1 MCRQDYLSLTQ
12 DCVMFE
18 ILYCESHSVLVNL
31 RSLNIFSS
39 EKHPNMFSSDTKEGL
54 SLFGLL
60 NLTRSPMG
68 KSLMQRWFLA
78 PRLEIDVIKGRQ
90 RAISL
95 ILSESQEIVNILGEC
110 VASIANISRIGQK
123 LRQRLS
129 VQDWEALLK
138 FLFYALKIRTASGNI
153 ANGSNIPIFHK
164 ILNTFDPQILQDV
177 GASINNV
184 VSGHRTL
191 KHLTEKFKVDF
202 EESLASATGIVVKQ
216 GVDETLDE
224 MKHAFDGLDDLLSSV
239 AQNIANKI
247 PSGFSDSLNVIYFPQ
262 LGYLITIP
270 MQAHMTTRESFV
282 IDGFDFQFC
291 TAKTVFYKSAEMY
304 EMDEKIGDLHSM
316 ICDKELEIVHELQEA
331 IEPSIDLLIDVASTC
346 AELDWFEMI
355 RSQGY
360 HFIHP
365 FSLLAFAEAAQANN
379 FVCPDVVAD
388 SGILVIEEGR
398 HPLYERCMDN
408 FVGNNVEFFRY
419 NNTSGCSGDLSGSL
433 VNSANTVC
441 GSEDR
446 RILLVTGPN
455 FSGKTVYL
463 KQVGLIVFMAH
474 LGSFVPAKRAL
485 VGLTDKIITRIQAV
499 ESDTKVM
506 IYN

>member
-1 MCRQDYLSLTQ
+1 MGIFNRQ
-12 DCVMFE
+12 
-18 ILYCESHSVLVNL
+18 
-31 RSLNIFSS
+31 
-39 EKHPNMFSSDTKEGL
+39 
-54 SLFGLL
+54 
-60 NLTRSPMG
+60 
-68 KSLMQRWFLA
+68 
-78 PRLEIDVIKGRQ
+78 
-90 RAISL
+90 
-95 ILSESQEIVNILGEC
+95 
-110 VASIANISRIGQK
+110 RIGQK
-123 LRQRLS
+123 LRQKLS

-224 MKHAFDGLDDLLSSV
+224 MKHAFDGLDDLL
-239 AQNIANKI
+239 
-247 PSGFSDSLNVIYFPQ
+247 
-262 LGYLITIP
+262 
-270 MQAHMTTRESFV
+270 
-282 IDGFDFQFC
+282 
-291 TAKTVFYKSAEMY
+291 
-304 EMDEKIGDLHSM
+304 MDEKIGDLHSM

-506 IYN
+506 LKYFLKKSKRQIQRKIKNIFRISLLSITSGHLVFSWIGQFVVLILK